1 MHKDKLCF
9 QSPLCVGREF
19 VRVGVG
25 IIFGVREG
33 LEYKQLQRQRK
44 HMYCF
49 QWQANTLN
57 VGLNL
62 SHQAELLSCLFQ
74 N

>member
-9 QSPLCVGREF
+9 QSLLCVEGA
-19 VRVGVG
+19 GKSG
-25 IIFGVREG
+25 SGNYFGVREG

-49 QWQANTLN
+49 Q
-57 VGLNL
+57 
-62 SHQAELLSCLFQ
+62 
-74 N
+74 

>member
-9 QSPLCVGREF
+9 QSLLCVEGA
-19 VRVGVG
+19 GKSG
-25 IIFGVREG
+25 SGNYFGVREG

-62 SHQAELLSCLFQ
+62 SHQAELLSRLFQ

>member
-1 MHKDKLCF
+1 MGKCTKINCVFNL
-9 QSPLCVGREF
+9 LCVWREL

-49 QWQANTLN
+49 Q
-57 VGLNL
+57 
-62 SHQAELLSCLFQ
+62 
-74 N
+74 